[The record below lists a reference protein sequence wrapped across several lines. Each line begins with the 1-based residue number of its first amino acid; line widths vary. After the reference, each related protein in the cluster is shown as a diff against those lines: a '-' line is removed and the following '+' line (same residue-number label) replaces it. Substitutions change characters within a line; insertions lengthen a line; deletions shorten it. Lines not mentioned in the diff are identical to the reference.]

1 MKKVSIIIVTYNS
14 EKDIYDCVTSIMEH
28 ADIPLQEIELVV
40 VDNNSTGCDA
50 MFDKLK
56 TLWGEDIVLIKNSCN
71 GGYGQGNNVGIRQSS
86 APLVLIMNPDVRLV
100 CPIFR
105 KAIALFANDKNMC
118 MLGMKQWLTLEE
130 PSTNSFTCTYM
141 MNGYLSTVLSA
152 LCTRLDVYIAKYMH
166 FSGSCF
172 FINKAMFEAVGLF
185 DESVFLYGEED
196 DIHYRLLHRFKDCK
210 MVYDK
215 SLRYLHLTKER
226 QPDIKYEKTLIDVAV
241 MQNKEK
247 GYSERKTLKN
257 RLRCINLQIFRERLR
272 VMFGKKDCTL
282 LNMLEELKQYNKEK
296 LKNESLLNGNETTS
310 HG

>member
-56 TLWGEDIVLIKNSCN
+56 ALWGADIVLIKNNQN
-71 GGYGQGNNVGIRQSS
+71 GGYGQGNNLGIRHCS
-86 APLVLIMNPDVRLV
+86 APVVLIMNPDVRLV
-100 CPIFR
+100 CPIFH
-105 KAIALFANDKNMC
+105 KAIDRFSKDKSMC

-130 PSTNSFTCTYM
+130 PSSNSFTCTSR
-141 MNGYLSTVLSA
+141 MNGYLSTILSA
-152 LCTRLDVYIAKYMH
+152 LCTRLDFYIAKYMH

-185 DESVFLYGEED
+185 DESIFLYGEED
-196 DIHYRLLHRFKDCK
+196 DIHYRLMHRFKDCK
-210 MVYDK
+210 MKYDK

-241 MQNKEK
+241 IQNQKK
-247 GYSERKTLKN
+247 GYNEDKTLKN
-257 RLRCINLQIFRERLR
+257 RLRCINLLILRERLR
-272 VMFGKKDCTL
+272 IMLGKNNRTL
-282 LNMLEELKQYNKEK
+282 LNMLEELKLYIKEK
-296 LKNESLLNGNETTS
+296 LQSCKQIK
-310 HG
+310 

>member
-196 DIHYRLLHRFKDCK
+196 DIHYRLLHRFIDCK

-241 MQNKEK
+241 MQNKKK
-247 GYSERKTLKN
+247 GYSERRTLKN
-257 RLRCINLQIFRERLR
+257 IRRSVDLLIYRERLR
-272 VMFGKKDCTL
+272 VMLGKNNRKS
-282 LNMLEELKQYNKEK
+282 LNLLEEIKQYIKEK
-296 LKNESLLNGNETTS
+296 ERCRI
-310 HG
+310 

>member
-40 VDNNSTGCDA
+40 VDNNSVGCDA

-56 TLWGEDIVLIKNSCN
+56 TLWREDIVLIKNSCN

-241 MQNKEK
+241 MQNKKK
-247 GYSERKTLKN
+247 GYSEQRTLKN
-257 RLRCINLQIFRERLR
+257 IRRSVDLLIYRERLR
-272 VMFGKKDCTL
+272 VMLGKKNRNS
-282 LNMLEELKQYNKEK
+282 LNLLEEIKQYIKEK
-296 LKNESLLNGNETTS
+296 ERCRI
-310 HG
+310 

>member
-40 VDNNSTGCDA
+40 VDNNSVGCDA

-56 TLWGEDIVLIKNSCN
+56 TLWREDIVQIKNSCN

-196 DIHYRLLHRFKDCK
+196 DIHYRLLHRFKGCK

-241 MQNKEK
+241 MQNKKK
-247 GYSERKTLKN
+247 GYSERRTLKN
-257 RLRCINLQIFRERLR
+257 IRRSVDLLIYRERLR
-272 VMFGKKDCTL
+272 VMLGKKNRNS
-282 LNMLEELKQYNKEK
+282 LNLLEEIKQYIKEK
-296 LKNESLLNGNETTS
+296 ERCRI
-310 HG
+310 